1 MLTEEQKEKIRQNRE
16 RALEIRKKKVED
28 QLSKGG
34 AAVGKEE
41 QKDQE
46 GRARKRVKFG
56 QKKEE
61 EVEEEGV
68 ELEEFEVNASQ
79 FVSKKEAKQMYC
91 LPDGTLEVCS
101 FVEKDNPHHKGWT
114 PMKLYKRAEIR
125 RRARK
130 RFGGL
135 EGVAEERQKRAE
147 RRLYKDLEDTKDIFK

>member
-16 RALEIRKKKVED
+16 RALELRRKREKE
-28 QLSKGG
+28 QLSKG
-34 AAVGKEE
+34 AAVGKERE
-41 QKDQE
+41 
-46 GRARKRVKFG
+46 
-56 QKKEE
+56 KEE
-61 EVEEEGV
+61 EGQANKRSKNGEEEEEEV
-68 ELEEFEVNASQ
+68 ELEEFEVGASK

-130 RFGGL
+130 RFEGL
-135 EGVAEERQKRAE
+135 EGLIAERKKRAD
-147 RRLYKDLEDTKDIFK
+147 RRLYKDLEDTKDIFKN